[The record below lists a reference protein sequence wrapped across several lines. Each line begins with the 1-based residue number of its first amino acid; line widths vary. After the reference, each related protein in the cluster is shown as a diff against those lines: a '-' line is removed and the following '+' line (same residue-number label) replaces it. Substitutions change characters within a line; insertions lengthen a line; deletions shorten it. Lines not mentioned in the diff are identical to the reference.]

1 MSVSPVPSIEKSSLI
16 EVSAVVLEI
25 AFLRII
31 YSPVLFLIESAWA
44 VNPSAFANVIISFD
58 TISIACLRIIY
69 SPVLLLIEYAW
80 AVIPSAFANV
90 IISFDTTSNACS
102 EYCIMLDLL
111 IKSYTPNG
119 EENVAVPLVG
129 KVWFGPAT

>member
-44 VNPSAFANVIISFD
+44 VNASAFANVIISFD
-58 TISIACLRIIY
+58 TLS
-69 SPVLLLIEYAW
+69 S
-80 AVIPSAFANV
+80 
-90 IISFDTTSNACS
+90 ACS

-119 EENVAVPLVG
+119 DQNVAVPLVG